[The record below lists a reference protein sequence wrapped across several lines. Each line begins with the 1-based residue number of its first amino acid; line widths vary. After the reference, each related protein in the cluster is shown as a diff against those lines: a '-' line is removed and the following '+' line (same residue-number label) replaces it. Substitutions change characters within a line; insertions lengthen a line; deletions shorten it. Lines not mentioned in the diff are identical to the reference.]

1 MTTFKCPHC
10 NGFLTVTSTTGTA
23 PFEEADSVL
32 SRVQQWLDT
41 PVTLSD
47 LLIDYGCD
55 GDLSRFEPLD
65 RQVLRTAFRS
75 VDAIR
80 ALGLGQPPESF
91 HYTVK
96 RLSGWSSSTTPR
108 RVFGV
113 SGRWWVKRGYGDTP
127 GFIEVE
133 DDLV

>member
-10 NGFLTVTSTTGTA
+10 NGLLAVTAPTVTA
-23 PFEEADSVL
+23 PLEEADSAL

-47 LLIDYGCD
+47 LLIEYGCD
-55 GDLSRFEPLD
+55 GDLSRFEPLN

-80 ALGLGQPPESF
+80 ALGLGQPSESF

-96 RLSGWSSSTTPR
+96 RLSGWSASTTLR

-113 SGRWWVKRGYGDTP
+113 SGRWWVKPGYEWTP